1 MVSQPGTRDKEGQGA
16 KDCRHTAM
24 CRLNLVEDLAHPLTP
39 HQAPGI
45 VTHSGRPPC
54 LLQGGLPLVPQNRTT
69 SNWRWEILSWCCL
82 YSHLTRYYPFANQQ
96 SLLCV
101 HLCQH
106 FLAVF
111 SQCKDKNLLTLPFY
125 GEIML
130 KFWEPRSHLPC
141 GNFQS
146 WKKLPEIT
154 PGIHAWNFSESLEQF
169 SWMEKQKEKGISCI
183 CGIIFPFINWLLRT
197 FLPHP
202 RNNIATKGPI
212 LSISAPEKLVEML
225 SCRFAGSSTC
235 KVFIDK
241 TICTESPWESLALI
255 HTPGGPWPSTP
266 LPPNLCQS
274 GGYHPDLKVVKDI
287 FLALSAQLSL
297 FFWKVDAWVFVLLSF
312 PLTPSKSFPI
322 PRYEVLPYSVLQASA
337 WFWPLQLACFL
348 SPWRLLIKVRFVC
361 LSYLA
366 PPAQTVFSRNNPF
379 RGKSLSRSGWR
390 QNTINNILQSLAF
403 LIHFLLFPSGCFPQA
418 QEVLN
423 VNLIINWMY
432 F

>member
-1 MVSQPGTRDKEGQGA
+1 
-16 KDCRHTAM
+16 
-24 CRLNLVEDLAHPLTP
+24 
-39 HQAPGI
+39 
-45 VTHSGRPPC
+45 
-54 LLQGGLPLVPQNRTT
+54 
-69 SNWRWEILSWCCL
+69 
-82 YSHLTRYYPFANQQ
+82 
-96 SLLCV
+96 
-101 HLCQH
+101 
-106 FLAVF
+106 
-111 SQCKDKNLLTLPFY
+111 
-125 GEIML
+125 ML

-146 WKKLPEIT
+146 WKNLPEIT

-183 CGIIFPFINWLLRT
+183 CGIFFPFINWLLRT

-202 RNNIATKGPI
+202 RNNIATKGPFC
-212 LSISAPEKLVEML
+212 LSVHLRSWLKCQVVDLLGLPHA
-225 SCRFAGSSTC
+225 RFLLTRQYVQSHLGR
-235 KVFIDK
+235 VLLWF
-241 TICTESPWESLALI
+241 
-255 HTPGGPWPSTP
+255 TP
-266 LPPNLCQS
+266 LEDPGPSLHFPQICASLVGTIQIW
-274 GGYHPDLKVVKDI
+274 KDI